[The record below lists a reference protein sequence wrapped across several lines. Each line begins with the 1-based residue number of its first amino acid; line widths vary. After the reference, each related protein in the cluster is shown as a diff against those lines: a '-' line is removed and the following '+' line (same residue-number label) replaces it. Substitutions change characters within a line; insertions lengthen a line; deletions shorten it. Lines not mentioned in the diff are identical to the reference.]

1 MKKGLVIVLL
11 TLFSYSFAFW
21 WRGNCS
27 VADAESNC
35 RCKAQDFDRAN
46 PIDQGIYESCMAE
59 VNVKKN
65 EEENKKVEAEHKQA
79 VLEEKIRKLEEKAK
93 ATEEKVETVVEK
105 TVEKK
110 MTQEEAEA
118 FAGLKEKATIIESLV
133 PIIKSKDSETQQ
145 KISLILDSFKASKD
159 EYTKSVGIYLSYLL
173 K

>member
-93 ATEEKVETVVEK
+93 ATEEKVETVAEK

-133 PIIKSKDSETQQ
+133 PIIKSKDETTQNRI
-145 KISLILDSFKASKD
+145 KAILEGFKVSSD
-159 EYTKSVGIYLSYLL
+159 MYTKNIGFYLGYLMR
-173 K
+173 

>member
-1 MKKGLVIVLL
+1 
-11 TLFSYSFAFW
+11 
-21 WRGNCS
+21 
-27 VADAESNC
+27 
-35 RCKAQDFDRAN
+35 
-46 PIDQGIYESCMAE
+46 MAE

-118 FAGLKEKATIIESLV
+118 FAGLKEKAKTIESLV
-133 PIIKSKDSETQQ
+133 PIIKARDETTQNRI
-145 KISLILDSFKASKD
+145 KAILEGFKVSSD
-159 EYTKSVGIYLSYLL
+159 MYTKNIGFYLGYLMR
-173 K
+173 